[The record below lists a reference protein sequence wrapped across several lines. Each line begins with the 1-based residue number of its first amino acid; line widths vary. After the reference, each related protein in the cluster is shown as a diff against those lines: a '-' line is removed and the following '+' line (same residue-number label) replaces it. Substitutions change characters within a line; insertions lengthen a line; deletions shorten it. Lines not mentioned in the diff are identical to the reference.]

1 VTNRERLLAI
11 LSGERPDNIPWIPRL
26 LLWYN
31 AHKKAGTLPE
41 RYRGWSLR
49 DIERDLGLGTPARTG
64 RVFRSELR
72 DVEIRE
78 RQVGEMDRLVE
89 YITPVGTVSEHFRSS
104 QLLRDTAIQDAQ
116 VEFMLKQREDY
127 AVVEYIVEH
136 TRYAPTYEAYGEY
149 EREIGDDGYPLVS
162 CGDCPFHHWMLKLV
176 GYNNAY
182 YHLEDHAREV
192 EQLVDLMEQRDKEMV
207 WPLIADSPAGLIL
220 HGTHFS
226 SDFTPPPVFEQY
238 ILPYYQEL
246 SALLHSR
253 GKTLALH
260 ADNDTRMILSHIEQA
275 GYGMAECFAT
285 YPMVK
290 TTLEE
295 ARATWEDRVII
306 WGGVPSVILEDT
318 YSEEQF
324 EAHMRDLFRTIGSGE
339 AFILGVADNVMPGA
353 KIERLRRITHMVE
366 EFG

>member
-1 VTNRERLLAI
+1 MTNRERLLAI

-31 AHKKAGTLPE
+31 AHKKADTLPE

-89 YITPVGTVSEHFRSS
+89 YITPVGTVSERFRSS
-104 QLLRDTAIQDAQ
+104 QVLRDTAIQDAQ
-116 VEFMLKQREDY
+116 VEFMLKRREDY

-136 TRYAPTYEAYGEY
+136 TRYTPTYEAYSEY

-162 CGDCPFHHWMLKLV
+162 CGDCPFHHWMLKLI

-182 YHLEDHAREV
+182 YHLEDYAREV
-192 EQLVDLMEQRDKEMV
+192 EQLVDLMEQRDKETV
-207 WPLIADSPAGLIL
+207 WPLIADSPARLIL

-275 GYGMAECFAT
+275 GYGMVECFAT
-285 YPMVK
+285 HPMVK
-290 TTLEE
+290 TTMEE

-324 EAHMRDLFRTIGSGE
+324 EAYMQGLFRSIGSGE